1 MSETDSDDQTP
12 LINPVS
18 QSNSHGT
25 FRPTAPVQEEDAGNL
40 EVKQPDF
47 FLKILML
54 FPICIIG
61 IEPLHEQQQRFNPF
75 DRQANAIFPSAE
87 VIQDS
92 VSFWTR
98 VRRYILAHAM
108 RVLIRL
114 IYSIPNTSLIAL

>member
-47 FLKILML
+47 F
-54 FPICIIG
+54 
-61 IEPLHEQQQRFNPF
+61 
-75 DRQANAIFPSAE
+75 
-87 VIQDS
+87 
-92 VSFWTR
+92 
-98 VRRYILAHAM
+98 
-108 RVLIRL
+108 
-114 IYSIPNTSLIAL
+114 